1 MAGYKSGT
9 RISQNK
15 NFAILKDS
23 EEVIG
28 LTPSGKGFLENCPEE
43 DEKRIKTYLDLAYK
57 AMVENWPKPE
67 RPFFDNPLA
76 TEVLDFLWSK

>member
-9 RISQNK
+9 RISRNG

-23 EEVIG
+23 EVVIA
-28 LTPSGKGFLENCPEE
+28 LTPEGKGFLENCPEE
-43 DEKRIKTYLDLAYK
+43 DETRIKTYLNQAYE

-67 RPFFDNPLA
+67 RPKFDNPLA

>member
-1 MAGYKSGT
+1 M
-9 RISQNK
+9 
-15 NFAILKDS
+15 FKD
-23 EEVIG
+23 
-28 LTPSGKGFLENCPEE
+28 KE

-67 RPFFDNPLA
+67 RPKFDNPLA